1 MKDCP
6 FGVPNAISARA
17 LSYGFHPDIQLEFY
31 TKRKFRQGLVN
42 DLEPQPNRIKLPNQ
56 GESLA
61 EIAKKLFPCAE
72 TTGNGSYSNNDVRR
86 IRKTTQHN
94 LRRMFRS
101 LRLTGDL

>member
-1 MKDCP
+1 MT
-6 FGVPNAISARA
+6 
-17 LSYGFHPDIQLEFY
+17 LSLSGDNW
-31 TKRKFRQGLVN
+31 R
-42 DLEPQPNRIKLPNQ
+42 LEPQPNRIKLPNQ

-61 EIAKKLFPCAE
+61 EIAKKLFPYAE

>member
-1 MKDCP
+1 M
-6 FGVPNAISARA
+6 
-17 LSYGFHPDIQLEFY
+17 
-31 TKRKFRQGLVN
+31 
-42 DLEPQPNRIKLPNQ
+42 
-56 GESLA
+56 A